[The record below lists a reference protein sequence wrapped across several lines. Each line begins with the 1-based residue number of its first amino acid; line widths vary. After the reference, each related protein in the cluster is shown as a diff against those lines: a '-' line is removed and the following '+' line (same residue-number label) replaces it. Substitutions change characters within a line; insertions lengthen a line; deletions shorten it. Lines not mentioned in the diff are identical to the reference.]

1 MICYNTQWVSEVI
14 LPVVSFVLQPP
25 RRMPHYLP
33 VLLLWLIVATAA
45 GQEIKKDSSAAD
57 KNERPS
63 KPRFIAELDQRF
75 FYFKDRRQPL
85 FSNSTNVWGV
95 RAGLLWPINVKTGV
109 GFYYTNHAIDE
120 PWGDY
125 QAINRRLTYVTAYVE
140 PYFYRRRYWEL
151 SAPIEAGLG
160 SAQYNFTH
168 PDVAQSR
175 SSQTLIV
182 PLTVGLSVSL
192 KFPML
197 WGFKPLRW
205 FGVNL
210 ITGYRYTL
218 RDEVVSRQITLNGL
232 YYSISPAIFLDRIYA
247 DYETWRKRHRQRKE
261 KK

>member
-1 MICYNTQWVSEVI
+1 MAYHVPALLFWLCVTQ
-14 LPVVSFVLQPP
+14 VLGQTTQ
-25 RRMPHYLP
+25 RDT
-33 VLLLWLIVATAA
+33 TAA
-45 GQEIKKDSSAAD
+45 P

-85 FSNSTNVWGV
+85 LSNSTNVWGA
-95 RAGLLWPINVKTGV
+95 RAGLLWPSNVKTGL
-109 GFYYTNHAIDE
+109 GFYYTNHAVDE
-120 PWGDY
+120 PWGGY
-125 QAINRRLTYVTAYVE
+125 QHINRRLTYVTAYIE

-151 SAPIEAGLG
+151 SAPIEVGVG
-160 SAQYNFTH
+160 SAHYSFTH
-168 PDVAQSR
+168 SDEAESR
-175 SSQTLIV
+175 TTQTLIV

-218 RDEVVSRQITLNGL
+218 HDEVINRQVTLNGL

-247 DYETWRKRHRQRKE
+247 DYEIWRKKHRKNKE

>member
-1 MICYNTQWVSEVI
+1 
-14 LPVVSFVLQPP
+14 
-25 RRMPHYLP
+25 MPNYLP
-33 VLLLWLIVATAA
+33 ILLLWLIGSAAA
-45 GQEIKKDSSAAD
+45 GQVIKKDSSAAD

-85 FSNSTNVWGV
+85 FSNSTNVWGA
-95 RAGLLWPINVKTGV
+95 RAGLLWPSNIKTGI
-109 GFYYTNHAIDE
+109 GFYYASHAVDGI
-120 PWGDY
+120 WGGY
-125 QAINRRLTYVTAYVE
+125 QAIDRRLTYATVYVE

-151 SAPIEAGLG
+151 SAPIEVGAGRV
-160 SAQYNFTH
+160 QYSFTH
-168 PDVAQSR
+168 ADQAQSR
-175 SSQTLIV
+175 SSRSLIV

-218 RDEVVSRQITLNGL
+218 RDEVVSPQITLNGL

-247 DYETWRKRHRQRKE
+247 DYETWRKKHRQRKG
-261 KK
+261 KR

>member
-1 MICYNTQWVSEVI
+1 MNQ
-14 LPVVSFVLQPP
+14 FVY
-25 RRMPHYLP
+25 RMAYHVPA
-33 VLLLWLIVATAA
+33 LLLWLCVTPALGQTTQRDTLAAT
-45 GQEIKKDSSAAD
+45 

-85 FSNSTNVWGV
+85 LSNSTNVWGA
-95 RAGLLWPINVKTGV
+95 RAGLLWPSNIKTGL
-109 GFYYTNHAIDE
+109 GFYYTNHAVDE
-120 PWGDY
+120 PWDGY
-125 QAINRRLTYVTAYVE
+125 QRINRRLTYVTAYVE

-151 SAPIEAGLG
+151 SAPIEAGVG
-160 SAQYNFTH
+160 SAHYSFAH
-168 PDVAQSR
+168 ADDAQSR
-175 SSQTLIV
+175 TTQTLIV

-218 RDEVVSRQITLNGL
+218 HDEMINRQVTLNGL

-247 DYETWRKRHRQRKE
+247 DYEIWRKKHRPRKE